1 MKITFALNDISDPK
15 QAQNVNLTNKFSD
28 TLDYFS

>member
-15 QAQNVNLTNKFSD
+15 QTQNVNLTSKFSD